1 MKKIKARSQQIN
13 FFQNDWLPD
22 PAFKYKVW
30 NNKENTKFRC
40 WICTK
45 SSKLSTTGCAAL
57 TDHGK
62 GKKHKDAVKA
72 LEEFIQKAIQNLVA
86 LESEQ
91 VVGQY
96 EVNKQRK

>member
-1 MKKIKARSQQIN
+1 MERVKNI
-13 FFQNDWLPD
+13 
-22 PAFKYKVW
+22 
-30 NNKENTKFRC
+30 
-40 WICTK
+40 
-45 SSKLSTTGCAAL
+45 
-57 TDHGK
+57 
-62 GKKHKDAVKA
+62 KDAVKA